1 MKYSNTLTDK
11 EVKSF
16 EPSEKIGIAATVDDQ
31 GRPHIT
37 LLTSMQAA
45 GSKKMIIGE
54 FFKGKSKK
62 YMQLRPDIAFA
73 IITSD
78 KKIRFGRAKWTH
90 LLKEGPEYKAY
101 NMQPMFRYNTYFGI
115 NTVHYLDL
123 IEISTP
129 EFLPVGKIVK
139 SAILTKIVKRRAA
152 KHSNTRILKPFAE
165 NLFNSFKTFK
175 FISYINDKGF
185 LKIIPIFQ
193 CQAADNSCLAFHPG
207 VYLKELSKIKPGQEV
222 AIFCLSMQ
230 MESVLIK
237 SKFNGIKKYMGVKL
251 GTADIDF
258 VYNSMIPTPGQIY
271 PFKELKP
278 VIDY

>member
-1 MKYSNTLTDK
+1 MKYSNTVTDK
-11 EVKSF
+11 EIKSF
-16 EPSEKIGIAATVDDQ
+16 EPSEKIGIVATVDDQ

-37 LLTSMQAA
+37 LLTSIQAA

-62 YMQLRPDIAFA
+62 YMQQRPDIAFA

-90 LLKEGPEYKAY
+90 LLKEGSEYETY

-129 EFLPVGKIVK
+129 ELLPVGKIVK
-139 SAILTKIVKRRAA
+139 SAILTKIVKGRAA
-152 KHSNTRILKPFAE
+152 EPSNKKILKPFAE
-165 NLFNSFKTFK
+165 SLFNSLKSFK

-185 LKIIPIFQ
+185 LEIIPIFQ
-193 CQAADNSCLAFHPG
+193 CQAADNGCLAFHPG
-207 VYLKELSKIKPGQEV
+207 VYSKELEKIKSGQEV

-237 SKFNGIKKYMGVKL
+237 GKYNDIRKYMGIRL
-251 GTADIDF
+251 GTIDIDF

-271 PFKELKP
+271 PVKELKP
-278 VIDY
+278 VVDY